1 MRIGRILFTSIQK
14 DNSMKPTRNR
24 IFCPQCKRPKML
36 FESQKKADNFIEFNK
51 SEIEENNRYAPCRS
65 YYCPFC
71 AGWHVT
77 HHQNFDESR
86 IEDID
91 TVIENY
97 KNCSAVKLILST
109 TEQNVEDILDEVKKV
124 MKEGDYEACGRLLRC
139 VKNLI
144 ETFKN
149 KGKPTNRQINIIE
162 RYVRYDMKVNVHL
175 GIFDV
180 EDDDLVIS
188 RANRLIDELHRALKT
203 NETKDIENTLAL
215 CQKVYDDHIG
225 EPERIKHLGDKLCV
239 VHTILACRKGVE
251 AVMELKEIDTRVL
264 IRFLQ
269 DKFKELE
276 LNYTYQEYSYCAMMV
291 QTLFKLYQLIAD
303 SKKYPDKIE
312 SIRMELYQWVEKLHQ
327 TLKQ

>member
-14 DNSMKPTRNR
+14 DNSMKPIRNR

-97 KNCSAVKLILST
+97 KNCSAVKLILPT

-124 MKEGDYEACGRLLRC
+124 M
-139 VKNLI
+139 
-144 ETFKN
+144 
-149 KGKPTNRQINIIE
+149 
-162 RYVRYDMKVNVHL
+162 
-175 GIFDV
+175 
-180 EDDDLVIS
+180 
-188 RANRLIDELHRALKT
+188 
-203 NETKDIENTLAL
+203 
-215 CQKVYDDHIG
+215 
-225 EPERIKHLGDKLCV
+225 
-239 VHTILACRKGVE
+239 
-251 AVMELKEIDTRVL
+251 
-264 IRFLQ
+264 
-269 DKFKELE
+269 
-276 LNYTYQEYSYCAMMV
+276 
-291 QTLFKLYQLIAD
+291 
-303 SKKYPDKIE
+303 
-312 SIRMELYQWVEKLHQ
+312 
-327 TLKQ
+327 